1 MGVQTVVAID
11 CDPPASA
18 PDIVDCGIR
27 TDRDQPHIYID
38 HDGSTSVVLK
48 FDTLAALIEWLDD
61 LSDTATFELARQQR
75 NSAEGLRTEGLVRT
89 PGGVIAPAIPRIP
102 FQRGGAS

>member
-27 TDRDQPHIYID
+27 TGDEPHIYID
-38 HDGSTSVVLK
+38 HDGSTSVVLS
-48 FDTLAALIEWLDD
+48 FNTLAALIEWLDD
-61 LSDTATFELARQQR
+61 LSDTATNELAAQQR
-75 NSAEGLRTEGLVRT
+75 RASDAEQLRQLIVEGR
-89 PGGVIAPAIPRIP
+89 
-102 FQRGGAS
+102 AS

>member
-27 TDRDQPHIYID
+27 VGDDPHIYVD

-48 FDTLAALIEWLDD
+48 FNTLAALIEWLDD
-61 LSDTATFELARQQR
+61 LSDTATAELAAQQR
-75 NSAEGLRTEGLVRT
+75 GAAEQAWIDAGGTVEGR
-89 PGGVIAPAIPRIP
+89 
-102 FQRGGAS
+102 AS